1 MRSRKISFLASKN
14 RVACFQISQL
24 PASPSVSIWS
34 VKQLNSPSPAVA
46 TGFVYALAAQIP
58 KENGTSSCFPCFGE
72 NRHDFTAKKKI
83 PDLFSPLCFFSPSF
97 TALFMCL
104 RKKKSCTHIFKMCC
118 ITQLHTFRRL
128 TAALWGTAWRPKIQK
143 SII

>member
-1 MRSRKISFLASKN
+1 MKNTLGQASIMRSRKISFLASKN

-24 PASPSVSIWS
+24 PASPSVSLWS

-72 NRHDFTAKKKI
+72 NRHDFTAKKKKKT
-83 PDLFSPLCFFSPSF
+83 PDLFSPFCFFSPSF
-97 TALFMCL
+97 TALFICL
-104 RKKKSCTHIFKMCC
+104 RKNQKVV
-118 ITQLHTFRRL
+118 HTL
-128 TAALWGTAWRPKIQK
+128 SKCDA
-143 SII
+143 

>member
-1 MRSRKISFLASKN
+1 MKNTLGQASIMRSRKISFLASKN

-24 PASPSVSIWS
+24 PASPSVSLWS

-72 NRHDFTAKKKI
+72 NRHDFTAKKKKRHLI
-83 PDLFSPLCFFSPSF
+83 FLAPFVSSPQVLQLFLSVKEKN
-97 TALFMCL
+97 
-104 RKKKSCTHIFKMCC
+104 KKLYTHFQNVMHNTTSYI
-118 ITQLHTFRRL
+118 
-128 TAALWGTAWRPKIQK
+128 
-143 SII
+143 